1 MSFLASKVRDSML
14 LVDVMFAQLS
24 VLRASKIRNS
34 GEGGKF
40 VNLQEK
46 VKPGD
51 LITVRIED
59 IDTSKR
65 RGAKGER
72 PVMLRFGQRPLR
84 CAYRF

>member
-1 MSFLASKVRDSML
+1 MVVVSIALVFRYLSCKVRDSML

-24 VLRASKIRNS
+24 VLRGSKIRNS

-46 VKPGD
+46 AKPGD
-51 LITVRIED
+51 VITVRIED

-65 RGAKGER
+65 RGAKGEQL
-72 PVMLRFGQRPLR
+72 VIVDRFR
-84 CAYRF
+84 